1 MKTELEQAMIFNAAS
16 SFNGCGYSRNN
27 LPNIKEWAYV
37 INFDEYE
44 SIETHWIP
52 LYVNG
57 NNIYFDSFG
66 LKHTP
71 KDIKQ
76 FIENKK
82 YNNKYL

>member
-1 MKTELEQAMIFNAAS
+1 M
-16 SFNGCGYSRNN
+16 
-27 LPNIKEWAYV
+27 
-37 INFDEYE
+37 
-44 SIETHWIP
+44 THWIP

-66 LKHTP
+66 LEHTP